1 MTTSECGVA
10 ACADSYLGDLAKSLN
25 TLDDPLTGCS
35 SGVKVM
41 CCVCLMILELKW
53 LFIQDYFY
61 EQNLLIP
68 KALDNTVRYC
78 LHQVGFGC
86 M

>member
-1 MTTSECGVA
+1 LSQYTDANDNVTTSECGVA

-41 CCVCLMILELKW
+41 CGGGLMIWGVKV
-53 LFIQDYFY
+53 FSF
-61 EQNLLIP
+61 
-68 KALDNTVRYC
+68 
-78 LHQVGFGC
+78 
-86 M
+86 

>member
-1 MTTSECGVA
+1 MSQYTDANDNVTTSECGVA

-41 CCVCLMILELKW
+41 CGGGLMFWELK
-53 LFIQDYFY
+53 YFRFRITY
-61 EQNLLIP
+61 WR
-68 KALDNTVRYC
+68 KTY
-78 LHQVGFGC
+78 
-86 M
+86 